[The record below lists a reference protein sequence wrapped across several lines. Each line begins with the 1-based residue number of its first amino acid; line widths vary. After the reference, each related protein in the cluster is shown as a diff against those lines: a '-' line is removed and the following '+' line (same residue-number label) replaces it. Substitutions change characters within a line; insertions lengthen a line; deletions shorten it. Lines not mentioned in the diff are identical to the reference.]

1 MEDPRVVFES
11 RNRRSC
17 SDRALVLAAVHIPYQ
32 VVDDGLSCALV
43 VPAEFSAR
51 AVEELRLYE
60 DENPPVQPRVKKRIV
75 YQDALPGVIGY
86 VLIVCLVAWLAGYS
100 FFGSNWFTAG
110 RVDGNLIRAGEW
122 WRTITALTLHSG
134 VRHLLG
140 NLVFGV
146 FFGIFAGRLLGS
158 GVAWLAVVV
167 SAALGNAANTLLL
180 ESTHRSI
187 GASTAVFAT
196 LGLLAGYVWRGQLM
210 AQDRWS
216 TRYGPVIGGLALL
229 MFTGTG
235 DENTDIGAHLLGFVC
250 GFGTG
255 MLLTMISKLPAPPR
269 VQVFSGAAAVGLI
282 ALAWIVALQG

>member
-1 MEDPRVVFES
+1 MEDLRVVYES
-11 RNRRSC
+11 RNRQSC

-32 VVDDGLSCALV
+32 LVDDGQSCALV
-43 VPAEFSAR
+43 VPAEYSAR
-51 AVEELRLYE
+51 AVEELQLYD
-60 DENPPVQPRVKKRIV
+60 DENPPVRPKPRKRIV

-86 VLIVCLVAWLAGYS
+86 VVVVCAVAWLAGYS
-100 FFGSNWFTAG
+100 IFGSNWFVAG
-110 RVDGNLIRAGEW
+110 RIDGTLIRDGEW

-146 FFGIFAGRLLGS
+146 FFGIFAGRLLGY
-158 GVAWLAVVV
+158 GVAWLSVIIA
-167 SAALGNAANTLLL
+167 AALGNTANTLLL
-180 ESTHRSI
+180 DSTHRSI

-196 LGLLAGYVWRGQLM
+196 LGILAGYVWRGQLM

-216 TRYGPVIGGLALL
+216 TRFGPIIGGLALL

-250 GFGTG
+250 GFATG
-255 MLLTMISKLPAPPR
+255 MLLTVIGKMPAPPR
-269 VQVFSGAAAVGLI
+269 IQFAAGAAALLLIAVSWLI
-282 ALAWIVALQG
+282 ALQV

>member
-1 MEDPRVVFES
+1 MEDLRVVYES
-11 RNRRSC
+11 TNRQDC
-17 SDRALVLAAVHIPYQ
+17 SDRALVLASVQIPYRLI
-32 VVDDGLSCALV
+32 DDGMSCVLV
-43 VPAEFSAR
+43 VPAEFSPR
-51 AVEELRLYE
+51 AVDQLRLYD
-60 DENPPVQPRVKKRIV
+60 DENPPVRPKPRKRIV

-86 VLIVCLVAWLAGYS
+86 VLVVCAVAWLAGYS
-100 FFGSNWFTAG
+100 FFGSNWFVAG
-110 RVDGNLIRAGEW
+110 RVDGSLIRDGEW

-158 GVAWLAVVV
+158 GVTWLAVIIA
-167 SAALGNAANTLLL
+167 AALGNTANTLLL
-180 ESTHRSI
+180 DSTHRSI

-196 LGLLAGYVWRGQLM
+196 LGILAGYVWRGQLM

-216 TRYGPVIGGLALL
+216 TRFGPIIGGLALL

-250 GFGTG
+250 GFATG
-255 MLLTMISKLPAPPR
+255 MLLTIIGKMPAPAR
-269 VQVFSGAAAVGLI
+269 IQKAAGCVALGLIYVSWLI
-282 ALAWIVALQG
+282 ALRA

>member
-11 RNRRSC
+11 RNRQQC
-17 SDRALVLAAVHIPYQ
+17 SDRALVLASAQIPYQ
-32 VVDDGLSCALV
+32 MVDDGLSCAIV
-43 VPAEFSAR
+43 VPAEISAA
-51 AVEELRLYE
+51 AVEELQLYD
-60 DENPPVQPRVKKRIV
+60 DENPPVLPKPRKRIV
-75 YQDALPGVIGY
+75 YQDALPGVIAY
-86 VLIVCLVAWLAGYS
+86 VLVVCIVAGLAGYS
-100 FFGSNWFTAG
+100 YFGNDWFVAG
-110 RVDGNLIRAGEW
+110 RVDGNLIREGEW

-158 GVAWLAVVV
+158 GVAWLAVII
-167 SAALGNAANTLLL
+167 AAAFGNAANTLLL
-180 ESTHRSI
+180 DSTHRSI
-187 GASTAVFAT
+187 GASTAVFAA

-216 TRYGPVIGGLALL
+216 TRFGPIIGGLALL

-250 GFGTG
+250 GFGMG
-255 MLLTMISKLPAPPR
+255 MLLTIIGKMPAPPR
-269 VQVFSGAAAVGLI
+269 VQVVSGSVALGLVGI
-282 ALAWIVALQG
+282 AWIVALQV

>member
-1 MEDPRVVFES
+1 MRVVYES

-17 SDRALVLAAVHIPYQ
+17 SDRALVLAAIRVPYQ
-32 VVDDGLSCALV
+32 LVDDGLSCAIV
-43 VPAEFSAR
+43 VPAEYSAR

-60 DENPPVQPRVKKRIV
+60 AENPPVRPRSRKRIV
-75 YQDALPGVIGY
+75 YQDALPGVVGY
-86 VLIVCLVAWLAGYS
+86 VLVICAVAWLAGYS
-100 FFGSNWFTAG
+100 ILEANWFVAG
-110 RVDGNLIRAGEW
+110 RVDGTLIREGEW

-158 GVAWLAVVV
+158 GVAWLAVIIA
-167 SAALGNAANTLLL
+167 AALGNAANTLLL

-196 LGLLAGYVWRGQLM
+196 LGMLAGYVWRGQFM

-216 TRYGPVIGGLALL
+216 TRFGPIVGGLALL

-235 DENTDIGAHLLGFVC
+235 DENTDIGAHLMGFVC

-255 MLLTMISKLPAPPR
+255 MLLTILGRSPAPAR
-269 VQVFSGAAAVGLI
+269 IQYAAGIAAVGLI
-282 ALAWIVALQG
+282 ALAWLQALQG

>member
-1 MEDPRVVFES
+1 M
-11 RNRRSC
+11 
-17 SDRALVLAAVHIPYQ
+17 
-32 VVDDGLSCALV
+32 VDDGLSCALV
-43 VPAEFSAR
+43 VPAEQSAR
-51 AVEELRLYE
+51 AAEELRLYDE
-60 DENPPVQPRVKKRIV
+60 ENPPVRPKPRKRII

-86 VLIVCLVAWLAGYS
+86 VLVICGVAWMAGYS
-100 FFGSNWFTAG
+100 WFAADWFAAG
-110 RVDGNLIRAGEW
+110 RVDGTLIRDGEW

-167 SAALGNAANTLLL
+167 SAALGNVANTLLL
-180 ESTHRSI
+180 ESAHRSI

-216 TRYGPVIGGLALL
+216 TRLGPIVGGLALL

-235 DENTDIGAHLLGFVC
+235 DENTDIGAHLMGFVC
-250 GFGTG
+250 GFATG
-255 MLLTMISKLPAPPR
+255 MLLTLFGRMPAPAR
-269 VQVFSGAAAVGLI
+269 TQSVAGGI
-282 ALAWIVALQG
+282 ALGIVGIAWYVALQG

>member
-1 MEDPRVVFES
+1 MEDLRVVYES
-11 RNRRSC
+11 TNRQNC

-32 VVDDGLSCALV
+32 LVDDGMSCVLV
-43 VPAEFSAR
+43 VPAEYSPR
-51 AVEELRLYE
+51 AVEELQLYE
-60 DENPPVQPRVKKRIV
+60 DENPPVRPKPRKRIV

-86 VLIVCLVAWLAGYS
+86 VFVVCAVAWLAGYS
-100 FFGSNWFTAG
+100 FFGSNWFFAG
-110 RVDGNLIRAGEW
+110 RVDGTLIRDGEW

-158 GVAWLAVVV
+158 GVAWLAVLL
-167 SAALGNAANTLLL
+167 AGALGNTANTLLL
-180 ESTHRSI
+180 DSTHRSI
-187 GASTAVFAT
+187 GASTAVFAA
-196 LGLLAGYVWRGQLM
+196 LGILAGYVWRGQLM

-216 TRYGPVIGGLALL
+216 TRYGPIIGGLALL

-250 GFGTG
+250 GFATG
-255 MLLTMISKLPAPPR
+255 MLLTVVGKMPAPPR
-269 VQVFSGAAAVGLI
+269 IQLIAGGTALGLI
-282 ALAWIVALQG
+282 AFSWLIALQV

>member
-1 MEDPRVVFES
+1 MDDLRVVFES

-17 SDRALVLAAVHIPYQ
+17 SDRALVLTAVRIPYQ
-32 VVDDGLSCALV
+32 LIDDGSSCALV
-43 VPAEFSAR
+43 VPAEYSSR
-51 AVEELRLYE
+51 AAEELRLYDE
-60 DENPPVQPRVKKRIV
+60 ENPPARPAPRKRIV
-75 YQDALPGVIGY
+75 YQDSLPGVVAY
-86 VLIVCLVAWLAGYS
+86 VLIVCVVAFLAGYS
-100 FFGSNWFTAG
+100 SFDANWFAAG
-110 RVDGNLIRAGEW
+110 RVDGSLIREGEW
-122 WRTITALTLHSG
+122 WRTITALTLHAG

-158 GVAWLAVVV
+158 GVAWLAILV
-167 SAALGNAANTLLL
+167 SAVLGNTANTLLL
-180 ESTHRSI
+180 DSTHRSI
-187 GASTAVFAT
+187 GASTAVFAA

-216 TRYGPVIGGLALL
+216 TRFGPIIGGLALL

-255 MLLTMISKLPAPPR
+255 MLLTILGRSPAPAR
-269 VQVFSGAAAVGLI
+269 IQIAAGCAAIGLI
-282 ALAWIVALQG
+282 ALAWILALHG